1 LARVGILGGTFNPP
15 HLGHLVCAGEA
26 RRAVGLDRV
35 VLVPAAQP
43 PHKHVGEDPGP
54 QAREAM
60 CVLAVAGLGGLAVSR
75 VELERP
81 GPSYTVDTLRVLH
94 EQWPEDDL
102 TFIVGGDVARSL
114 PAWREPD
121 QVLSLAGV
129 AVAERSGAARDAIVA
144 SLRDLPG
151 AERLQFFDMPRVDI
165 SSSLV
170 RRRVAEGGPFDHLVP
185 GGVGSYIRGH
195 GLYGA
200 GEGAF

>member
-1 LARVGILGGTFNPP
+1 
-15 HLGHLVCAGEA
+15 
-26 RRAVGLDRV
+26 V
-35 VLVPAAQP
+35 VLIPTRQP
-43 PHKHVGEDPGP
+43 PHKDVVEDPGP
-54 QAREAM
+54 EAREAM
-60 CVLAVAGLGGLAVSR
+60 CTLAVADLGGLAVSR
-75 VELERP
+75 VELDRP

-114 PAWREPD
+114 PAWREPG
-121 QVLSLAGV
+121 QVLALAGV
-129 AVAERSGAARDAIVA
+129 AVAERSGAVRDAIVA

-185 GGVGSYIRGH
+185 GGVASYIRGH
-195 GLYGA
+195 RLYAA
-200 GEGAF
+200 GEDAP